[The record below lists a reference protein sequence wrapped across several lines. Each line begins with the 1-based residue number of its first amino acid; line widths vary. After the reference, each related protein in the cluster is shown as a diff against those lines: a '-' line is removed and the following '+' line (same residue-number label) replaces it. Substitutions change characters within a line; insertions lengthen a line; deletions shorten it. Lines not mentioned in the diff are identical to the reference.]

1 MINFVEA
8 QIDNFFKNDVLDFRH
23 FPEKEIAN
31 HFSSKYNHI
40 MDVSKISS
48 PKLKNEIKDFIK
60 LIFTGKASM
69 TYTSKYICEFL
80 YFLDYVKDL
89 NLTSIFDISCDEMR
103 ENYLIYRH
111 IKDESTAKRLVNALY
126 FHLTELY
133 DTRTGFDRDIWI
145 LKNFKLEEIRLN
157 PTSKIDNIS
166 FIFIKNLEN
175 RELLKKYIK
184 YLISCTEY
192 SLSTIV
198 NILSICGN
206 FSNLVETSILEVT
219 EEDCKK
225 YFDKVNKITKR
236 SDVYNKHVAA
246 VSNFMNYLIIQNI
259 YQKRNPVTNA
269 HSHIKQYEYKQT
281 AIPDFVIIQIFNK
294 LHLLPPMLRTMYV
307 LNFCTGMRI
316 SDICQ
321 LKSNCLITDKGHFF
335 IKHYVQKMK
344 KYQINIIPE
353 SVYKMVQKQIKVVKE
368 TVADKKGT
376 FYIFPA
382 PKKIGAPCSTNYYTK
397 QMKKHMA
404 EWEIKN
410 EDGSLYDFKS
420 HAYRHT
426 IATELLNH
434 YDVDLSIIQLG
445 VLGHTEINMSL
456 CYAERRDERKSKYQ
470 KVYTGID
477 GVSLI
482 LETEERDDDQILSNG
497 ICTNPLKIGACPH
510 YEACLN
516 CEFFLTNI
524 DYLELHKQQLAD
536 IEKKIPLYESN
547 GWDFNLE
554 TARKQRDSLRKII
567 HSLEEIQQ
575 EGGIIASTTT

>member
-1 MINFVEA
+1 MINFTEK
-8 QIDNFFKNDVLDFRH
+8 QIDKFFKNDILDFKL
-23 FPEKEIAN
+23 FPKKEIADY
-31 HFSSKYNHI
+31 FSSKYKHI

-48 PKLKNEIKDFIK
+48 SKLKNEMKDFMK
-60 LIFTGKASM
+60 LIFTGNASM
-69 TYTSKYICEFL
+69 SYTSRYICEFL
-80 YFLDYVKDL
+80 YFLDYIKDL
-89 NLTSIFDISCDEMR
+89 NLTSIFDIPCDEMR
-103 ENYLIYRH
+103 KNYLIHRQ
-111 IKDESTAKRLVNALY
+111 IKDESTAKHLVNAIYL
-126 FHLTELY
+126 HLTELY
-133 DTRTGFDRDIWI
+133 DTRTGFDRDIWV
-145 LKNFKLEEIRLN
+145 LKKFKIEEIRLN
-157 PTSKIDNIS
+157 PTAKIDNIS
-166 FIFIKNLEN
+166 FIFIENLEN
-175 RELLKKYIK
+175 RELLKKYVK

-198 NILSICGN
+198 NILNICGN
-206 FSNLVETSILEVT
+206 FSNYIEISILDT
-219 EEDCKK
+219 KEEDCTK
-225 YFDKVNKITKR
+225 YFDEVNKITKR

-246 VSNFMNYLIIQNI
+246 ISNFINYLIIQNI
-259 YQKRNPVTNA
+259 YKNPNPVTKA
-269 HSHIKQYEYKQT
+269 HSHKKQYEYKQT
-281 AIPDFVIIQIFNK
+281 AISDFVIIQIFNK
-294 LHLLPPMLRTMYV
+294 LKLLPLMLRTMYV

-353 SVYKMVQKQIKVVKE
+353 SVYKMVQEQIKAVKE
-368 TVADKKGT
+368 TTTDKKGA

-382 PKKIGAPCSTNYYTK
+382 PKKKDAPCSTNYYSK

-404 EWEIKN
+404 EWKIKN

-420 HAYRHT
+420 HTYRHT
-426 IATELLNH
+426 IATDLLNH

-477 GVSLI
+477 GISQI

-497 ICTNPLKIGACPH
+497 ICTSPLKIGACPH

-524 DYLELHKQQLAD
+524 DYLELHRQQLAD

-547 GWDFNLE
+547 GWNINLE
-554 TARKQRDSLRKII
+554 TARKQCDSLRKII

-575 EGGIIASTTT
+575 EGGNIASTTT

>member
-1 MINFVEA
+1 MINFTEK
-8 QIDNFFKNDVLDFRH
+8 QIDKFFKNDILDFKL
-23 FPEKEIAN
+23 FPEKEIADY
-31 HFSSKYNHI
+31 FSSKYNHI

-48 PKLKNEIKDFIK
+48 SKLKNELKDFIK
-60 LIFTGKASM
+60 LIFTGNASM
-69 TYTSKYICEFL
+69 TYTSRYLWEL
-80 YFLDYVKDL
+80 HYFLVFVKDL
-89 NLTSIFDISCDEMR
+89 EITSIFDISCDEMR
-103 ENYLIYRH
+103 EEYLMHRN
-111 IKDESTAKRLVNALY
+111 IKDENNAKRLVNAIY

-133 DTRTGFDRDIWI
+133 DTRTGFNRDIWV
-145 LKNFKLEEIRLN
+145 LKNFKIEEIRLN
-157 PTSKIDNIS
+157 PTAKIDNIS
-166 FIFIKNLEN
+166 FISIKNLEN
-175 RELLKKYIK
+175 RELLKKYVK

-198 NILSICGN
+198 NILNICGN
-206 FSNLVETSILEVT
+206 FSNYIEISILDAK

-225 YFDKVNKITKR
+225 YFDEVNKITKR

-246 VSNFMNYLIIQNI
+246 ISNFINYLIIQNI
-259 YQKRNPVTNA
+259 YKNPNPVTKA
-269 HSHIKQYEYKQT
+269 HSHKKQYEYKQT
-281 AIPDFVIIQIFNK
+281 AISDFVIIQIFNK
-294 LHLLPPMLRTMYV
+294 LKLLPLMLRTMYV

-353 SVYKMVQKQIKVVKE
+353 SVYKMVQEQIKAVKE
-368 TVADKKGT
+368 TTTDKKGV

-382 PKKIGAPCSTNYYTK
+382 PKKKDAPCSTNYYSK

-404 EWEIKN
+404 EWKIKN

-420 HAYRHT
+420 HTYRHT

-477 GVSLI
+477 GISQI

-497 ICTNPLKIGACPH
+497 ICTSPLKIGACPH

-547 GWDFNLE
+547 GWNINLQ
-554 TARKQRDSLRKII
+554 TARRQCDSLRKII

-575 EGGIIASTTT
+575 EGGNIASTTT